1 MALVVASTF
10 PSGYE
15 GLIRPF
21 KLFVYYIK
29 SKYKR
34 KVKIKSMAYMVHFPN
49 TYSEL
54 SLMAMKTHCE
64 PTVRLTVN
72 IGP

>member
-1 MALVVASTF
+1 MAST
-10 PSGYE
+10 
-15 GLIRPF
+15 
-21 KLFVYYIK
+21 
-29 SKYKR
+29 
-34 KVKIKSMAYMVHFPN
+34 MHFYN

-54 SLMAMKTHCE
+54 SLMGLKTQCE